1 MFILTYNTYEMK
13 EKSSSAPWVNCACG
27 VITIYSL
34 SVLNVVCLL
43 VIFVSWMLI
52 KRSKSDIFWEQ
63 KEQTRRNAD
72 RTNKTEKN
80 ANIFLTDSI
89 CFYLFCLKDFWSRP
103 LQMQH
108 FFFSVAFFRV
118 WKRRL
123 LMCLLSFIEL
133 SCIRTLN
140 GHHTRH
146 HSMFYDIFV
155 VKEKKIYAK
164 EFTRWISDFW
174 CEVQR
179 ICLNENTVNWLSFGI
194 VLFSAIFICAIY
206 FFIRILLCFAVY

>member
-1 MFILTYNTYEMK
+1 MK

-27 VITIYSL
+27 VITIYFL

-63 KEQTRRNAD
+63 KEQTRRDAD

-108 FFFSVAFFRV
+108 FFSLLVFFRV

-123 LMCLLSFIEL
+123 LMYLLSFIEL

-140 GHHTRH
+140 GHHTHH

-155 VKEKKIYAK
+155 LKEKKNLCKRIYALNIWFLMWSPTDLLEWK
-164 EFTRWISDFW
+164 YCELINFW
-174 CEVQR
+174 HCFILCHFYLR
-179 ICLNENTVNWLSFGI
+179 DLFFHENF
-194 VLFSAIFICAIY
+194 VLFTSDSI
-206 FFIRILLCFAVY
+206 

>member
-1 MFILTYNTYEMK
+1 MLTYFLPILFAFICSVWK
-13 EKSSSAPWVNCACG
+13 IFG
-27 VITIYSL
+27 VDHYKCST
-34 SVLNVVCLL
+34 
-43 VIFVSWMLI
+43 
-52 KRSKSDIFWEQ
+52 
-63 KEQTRRNAD
+63 
-72 RTNKTEKN
+72 
-80 ANIFLTDSI
+80 
-89 CFYLFCLKDFWSRP
+89 
-103 LQMQH
+103 

-179 ICLNENTVNWLSFGI
+179 ICLNEKTVNWLSFGI

-206 FFIRILLCFAVY
+206 FFMRILLCCLLVTASSLFNILYANRFCVRWHFFAAFDRILNTFKFMDSQFFLIDPLCVWQSWS